1 MPWRKSLLRCPERYC
16 ARVSAENVEIIK
28 RIYAAD
34 ARNDRTAAAELIDP
48 EIEVEYR
55 GQLIDKD
62 ATYHGFAGLLQLR
75 ESIYENFED
84 FRIEVEEYVDHGED
98 VVVAL
103 HQQAVG
109 KASGV
114 PVDIHIGQIW
124 TVRNGKAVRW
134 RIYKSKDEALAA
146 ADATG

>member
-1 MPWRKSLLRCPERYC
+1 
-16 ARVSAENVEIIK
+16 VSAENIEIVR

-34 ARNDRTAAAELIDP
+34 ARNDQAAALEVIDP

-62 ATYHGFAGLLQLR
+62 ATYYGFARLLALR
-75 ESIYENFED
+75 ESIWENFED
-84 FRIEVEEYVDHGED
+84 FRIDVEEYFDRGDH

-103 HQQAVG
+103 HQHATG
-109 KASGV
+109 KASGA
-114 PVDIHIGQIW
+114 PVDIHIGQVW
-124 TVRNGKAVRW
+124 TLLDGKAVRW

-146 ADATG
+146 VEASS